1 MRLVPNL
8 RAALHLLPSI
18 CPRPPSTVSNR
29 SQSCTGCTQASK
41 PGRGNPISAAHT
53 WSLFPPSPCS
63 SPGFW
68 GSSGQKVEL
77 CHSQSFGPHL
87 TFTECHWG
95 RLRGLTVRA
104 AVLPA
109 GGAVS
114 SRVVEAEK
122 GRWRAGRPVSSPGSQ
137 ALSSLSNL
145 FPTAPRNLSP
155 VCCARPILK
164 LKVLLY
170 ILEI

>member
-29 SQSCTGCTQASK
+29 SQSCTGCTQASR
-41 PGRGNPISAAHT
+41 PGRGNPTSAAHT
-53 WSLFPPSPCS
+53 CSLFPPTACS

-114 SRVVEAEK
+114 RVEWW
-122 GRWRAGRPVSSPGSQ
+122 RPRRAGGGRAGPSHPQV
-137 ALSSLSNL
+137 AK
-145 FPTAPRNLSP
+145 LSP
-155 VCCARPILK
+155 PSPISFRLHR
-164 LKVLLY
+164 
-170 ILEI
+170 EICPPYVVRGQY